1 MSAYAE
7 LVERAR
13 ADEDVLGLILTG
25 SRGRGFR
32 VRPDSDWDVRLV
44 LRDGAPDTYSTPHGS
59 PVEVFVL
66 GRSAFERTGL
76 AGPLFSVMQVISR
89 MLSDGQASSRS

>member
-44 LRDGAPDTYSTPHGS
+44 LRDGALRTLFHDRITNCW
-59 PVEVFVL
+59 
-66 GRSAFERTGL
+66 FEQ
-76 AGPLFSVMQVISR
+76 SY
-89 MLSDGQASSRS
+89 